1 MNVPEAAEALGWL
14 ECDPELLGS
23 MVRLGKSIEEMRGRI
38 KHCEACGSHIL
49 GLDPEEWRG
58 LATSLVEFVARL
70 QARGPKARR
79 EVRHESRR

>member
-23 MVRLGKSIEEMRGRI
+23 MVRLGQSIEEMRGRI
-38 KHCEACGSHIL
+38 KHCEACGSHAL

-58 LATSLVEFVARL
+58 HATAIVEFVARL
-70 QARGPKARR
+70 QARGSNARR
-79 EVRHESRR
+79 EVRHEARR